1 MYTTEKVLYAD
12 VAIVGGGSAG
22 CSAAITAARAGLST
36 ILLEQHIS
44 LGGLMTNGYVGGL
57 AGVRE
62 GNAKEFLD
70 RMEARGGIKPSRLCP
85 LFDCEKAKLE
95 LEYMVVGA
103 GARVLYETTVY
114 DVVMEG
120 EDKIKAVLAYC
131 RGTKIIVYADL
142 FIDAS
147 GDANLAAMAG
157 APVEYSSAEFSGYS
171 SSSSL
176 AARIAHVNIIKWE
189 EARKEWEEKQI
200 ADGVDPDSRI
210 TLDKALMQKAYEN
223 GDLPATFLAY
233 KNQLASQF
241 SRIVPGLDYDSDHDR
256 TTVWYFKSYN
266 CRNTDV
272 EDLTRQILEQHRHLD
287 YCERFLNKYCPGF
300 ENAKIVVIPCMNGIR
315 DSRRIRGEYVFS
327 GKDMVNQS
335 RFEDSIARFD
345 DMFDLHHPVSP
356 GLIMRHVHIYGEKG
370 DKGYYSEAKHNL
382 DMHPYT
388 EPEGIEGR
396 TDPKGYCEI
405 PYRSIVPL
413 KVDNLYV
420 VGRCYS
426 ADFYAL
432 GGARLIATMMSLGQ
446 AAGAAAKLCKE
457 KKVTPRQL
465 DGRDVHEYLVKVEG
479 VPLDTVTEQLIE
491 RQSIPGEPYYNIA
504 GDNIKYK

>member
-1 MYTTEKVLYAD
+1 MYTNEKVLYAD

-22 CSAAITAARAGLST
+22 SSAAITAARAGLNT

-44 LGGLMTNGYVGGL
+44 LGGMMTNGYVGGL
-57 AGVRE
+57 AGLRE
-62 GNAKEFLD
+62 GNAKELND
-70 RMEARGGIKPSRLCP
+70 RMESRGIVKPSNLCP

-95 LEYMVVGA
+95 LENMVVGA
-103 GARVLYETTVY
+103 GARVIYETTVY
-114 DVVMEG
+114 DVVMDG
-120 EDKIKAVLAYC
+120 ENKIKAVLGYC
-131 RGTKIIVYADL
+131 RGTKITVYADM
-142 FIDAS
+142 FIDGS

-171 SSSSL
+171 SASSL
-176 AARIAHVNIIKWE
+176 AARIAHVDVMKWE
-189 EARKEWEEKQI
+189 AARKEWQEKQI
-200 ADGVDPDSRI
+200 ADGVPSEQRT

-223 GDLPATFLAY
+223 GDLPAALLAY
-233 KNQLASQF
+233 KNQIANQF
-241 SRIVPGLDYDSDHDR
+241 SRVVPGLDYDSDHDR
-256 TTVWYFKSYN
+256 TTVWYFKSFN

-300 ENAKIVVIPCMNGIR
+300 ENAKIAAIPCMNGTR

-327 GKDMVNQS
+327 GKDMVGQS

-356 GLIMRHVHIYGEKG
+356 NLILRHVHIHGEHSEKG
-370 DKGYYSEAKHNL
+370 FYCEAKHNL

-413 KVDNLYV
+413 KIDNLYV

-432 GGARLIATMMSLGQ
+432 GGARLISTMMSLGQ
-446 AAGAAAKLCKE
+446 AAAAAAKLCKE
-457 KKVTPRQL
+457 KNVTPRQL
-465 DGRDVHEYLVKVEG
+465 DGRDVHKYLVEVEG
-479 VPLDTVTEQLIE
+479 VPLDTITERLLE
-491 RQSIPGEPYYNIA
+491 RQGVPGEPYYIVA
-504 GDNIKYK
+504 GDNMKYK